1 MGFNKETAK
10 AAGSKS
16 KRGSNEQIKELRG
29 LFLDVLDDNKSNIQ
43 VWIGEVAEKDPAK
56 ALELLLKFSTFVIP
70 KPKLTEYIEDQ
81 VQRKPVRINFISRV
95 S

>member
-16 KRGSNEQIKELRG
+16 KRGTNEQVKELRG
-29 LFLDVLDDNKSNIQ
+29 LFLDVLDSNKSNIQ
-43 VWIGEVAEKDPAK
+43 TWIDEVAEKDPAK
-56 ALELLLKFSTFVIP
+56 ALELLLKFGAFVIP
-70 KPKLTEYIEDQ
+70 KPKPAEYKEPQ
-81 VQRKPVRINFISRV
+81 AKRKSVTVNFVKRV